1 MHGNQENSTRGQ
13 LKVVKETKVA
23 LTIPSM
29 VTVRSFMWSAP
40 FRVRLGHGRRKSN
53 ENNKIQ
59 TNNFLQFGSP
69 RVLTTTPF
77 LVAAGTVLVTA
88 DYHEL
93 TQDAPHY
100 DQHQSAISM

>member
-59 TNNFLQFGSP
+59 TNKLP
-69 RVLTTTPF
+69 AVWLTKSTDNNSLPCC
-77 LVAAGTVLVTA
+77 AGTVLVTA
-88 DYHEL
+88 NYHEL